1 MKENIET
8 SVKRF
13 IRVPDVLNRVG
24 FSRTTLYERIKEGNF
39 PDRVKIG
46 PRWCRFC

>member
-24 FSRTTLYERIKEGNF
+24 F
-39 PDRVKIG
+39 RVMT
-46 PRWCRFC
+46 PTY

>member
-24 FSRTTLYERIKEGNF
+24 FSRTTLYCLLYTSDAADEL
-39 PDRVKIG
+39 
-46 PRWCRFC
+46 